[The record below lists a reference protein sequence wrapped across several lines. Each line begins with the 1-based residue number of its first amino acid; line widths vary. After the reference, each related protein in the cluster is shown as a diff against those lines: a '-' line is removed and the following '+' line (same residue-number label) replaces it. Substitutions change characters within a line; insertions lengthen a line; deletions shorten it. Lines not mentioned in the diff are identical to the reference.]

1 MAIRLVNIV
10 FLSDSKNSD
19 QTPIHLSRLVQL
31 YSDLPLVGG
40 YIETSKIKIRDAKEK
55 YESKDCWKL
64 QQQWEWYNNNRM
76 KAPTS
81 PANGLQVAYAAPKR
95 PAFYVLSLY
104 TLVLKLESARHR

>member
-40 YIETSKIKIRDAKEK
+40 YIETSKIKIRDAKE
-55 YESKDCWKL
+55 
-64 QQQWEWYNNNRM
+64 NM
-76 KAPTS
+76 KVKIAGNFS
-81 PANGLQVAYAAPKR
+81 SNGNGITIIV
-95 PAFYVLSLY
+95 
-104 TLVLKLESARHR
+104 